1 MLTRKKIG
9 SRVGVTCRMSPKQS
23 GGRIVYPPQSPVIH
37 LQQLHT
43 PTTSSARVTAAHF
56 LLAPRH
62 HENNPLGDGGLV
74 GAKSKK
80 GWAINARRKQDSCG
94 RYLLRHNHLLGML
107 KEAKAETRPMPA
119 QQTRLS
125 LFSLE
130 VVAGVVEALRAERAT
145 VRRRPSSPTRWPKTR
160 GASSR
165 EILVPSVA
173 CWVDPGPARPWPF
186 GIGKVAHSA
195 GEAYTV

>member
-1 MLTRKKIG
+1 MAGCLGPKVKKDG
-9 SRVGVTCRMSPKQS
+9 PSTHAENKT
-23 GGRIVYPPQSPVIH
+23 PV
-37 LQQLHT
+37 
-43 PTTSSARVTAAHF
+43 SAF
-56 LLAPRH
+56 
-62 HENNPLGDGGLV
+62 
-74 GAKSKK
+74 
-80 GWAINARRKQDSCG
+80 
-94 RYLLRHNHLLGML
+94 LLRHNHLLGML

-195 GEAYTV
+195 GGAYTVWGRKAVRRFRVASHVATFTEAQVLLRSVSFCAHA